1 MTTAAFPTSSDQP
14 SRSAIIAAFAAVYL
28 VWGSTYLAIRW
39 VLETMP
45 PLLSAGVRFVIAGG
59 VLLAWA
65 AWSDR
70 GRPEGRERITGTQ
83 WKWAALVGGL
93 LFLGGNGAVMWAEQ
107 RVSSGVAALMVAF
120 MPCWLVLL
128 EWLGPTRKVPSLLT
142 VAGVLTGTAGLAML
156 VGKPTG
162 DSANV
167 DLVGAGVL
175 LLGSLT
181 WAMGSLV
188 AKSAPLA
195 KSTLRNSGMQMVTGG
210 ALLLVAGLALG
221 EGARV
226 PDMRLTQ
233 ASVLAF
239 FYLVTFGSLV
249 GFTAF
254 AFLMRTVA
262 PSKVATYAY
271 VNPVVAV
278 FLGSVFLHEPISA
291 RTLIASAVILAA
303 VAIIVSARA
312 RLASGA
318 EGVEGT
324 EASDEVGSPAFRPA
338 AD

>member
-1 MTTAAFPTSSDQP
+1 MTTAALPTSSDQP

-45 PLLSAGVRFVIAGG
+45 PLLSAGVRFIIAGG

-70 GRPEGRERITGTQ
+70 GRPEGRERVTGTQ

-107 RVSSGVAALMVAF
+107 RVPSSVAALMVAF

-162 DSANV
+162 ASANV
-167 DLVGAGVL
+167 DLLGAGVL

-188 AKSAPLA
+188 ARSAPLA
-195 KSTLRNSGMQMVTGG
+195 KSTVRNSGMQMVTGG
-210 ALLLVAGLALG
+210 GLLLLAGLVTG

-226 PDMRLTQ
+226 PDMQLTQ

-254 AFLMRTVA
+254 AFLMRSVA

-278 FLGSVFLHEPISA
+278 LLGWA
-291 RTLIASAVILAA
+291 LAGETVTGRMLGA
-303 VAIIVSARA
+303 AAIIV
-312 RLASGA
+312 
-318 EGVEGT
+318 
-324 EASDEVGSPAFRPA
+324 A
-338 AD
+338 AVVMITKGRS